1 MDKANY
7 KNSETGIVL
16 VISYVLMF
24 VTNFAVIYLGNMFF
38 PKNIVLGTMSL
49 TPIWSIA
56 LSMGVLT
63 LIDTFAIPIVRV
75 IENIRK
81 RMFSTVDWM
90 VAYFLINFVGVWLV
104 ARGAEQ
110 LGMGITS
117 WVVALILALILDFV
131 QGVVMMQLE
140 KLKK

>member
-63 LIDTFAIPIVRV
+63 LIDTFAIPVVRV
-75 IENIRK
+75 IENSRK
-81 RMFSTVDWM
+81 RMFSNVDWM

-140 KLKK
+140 KFKK